1 MFICFVP
8 FGSMS
13 LYQRVSTEIIP
24 ALQKELGLDNI
35 HQVPRIEKIIVAMGI
50 GSLATRKGVKDFAE
64 LQEHMERITGQKAH
78 MVLSRKS
85 VSNFKLR
92 EGMPS
97 MIKTTLRG
105 KKAYDFFER
114 LNMLVLPRVRDYAG
128 ISPRKFDKSAN
139 LNIGLK
145 QYDLFPEIGPDDM
158 KIPMGLQITI
168 VTTSDDAQATQ
179 TFFEKSGMIFEK

>member
-1 MFICFVP
+1 MT
-8 FGSMS
+8 
-13 LYQRVSTEIIP
+13 LYERVSSEIIP
-24 ALQKELGLDNI
+24 SLQKELKLDNV
-35 HQVPRIEKIIVAMGI
+35 HQVPRIEKIIVAMGV

-64 LQEHMERITGQKAH
+64 LQEHMERMTGQKAH

-97 MIKTTLRG
+97 MLKTTLRG

-114 LNMLVLPRVRDYAG
+114 LNMLVLPRVRDYTG

-158 KIPMGLQITI
+158 KTPMGLQITI
-168 VTTSDDAQATQ
+168 VTSGDDKESVQA
-179 TFFEKSGMIFEK
+179 FLEKSGMIFQK